1 MTAFNRLLA
10 PLKRQVANLLMKG
23 VVTLVDDG
31 PGLQRLQARL
41 LGMPIGEVD
50 HYQPYG
56 LAFHPLPGALGL
68 FVSLGGSRSHTV
80 AAVVTDPRHR
90 PQGLQPG
97 EVVLYT
103 DEGDVIAFRRGSQI
117 EVTSLAKVTVSAPEV
132 VITATTSVSVEAT
145 SIALAGAVAITG
157 SATLNGHNLAVLP

>member
-10 PLKRQVANLLMKG
+10 PLKRQLANLLMKG
-23 VVTLVDDG
+23 VVTLVDDS
-31 PGLQRLQARL
+31 PGLQRLQAKL
-41 LGMPIGEVD
+41 LGMPIGDVD

-80 AAVVTDPRHR
+80 AAVVADPRHR
-90 PQGLQPG
+90 PANLQPG

-103 DEGDVIAFRRGSQI
+103 DEGDVIAFRRGSQL

-132 VITATTSVSVEAT
+132 VITAATSVSVTAPT
-145 SIALAGAVAITG
+145 VSISGAVALTG